1 MHCSTSLCFSLVLGQ
16 GLTPWP
22 AAWLLLLNH
31 VILSRG
37 QLKVPM
43 RPSVLPLH
51 AHASRQPFCTRVTS
65 GFLISIAEM
74 NAKFVAASAAVAEVS
89 ASDNS
94 LKCVRAR
101 VCVCV
106 CACVYVCVCVACRS
120 CASNRASLDAAMREC
135 SSLHMQVVLLGCPA
149 ASSCARACGI
159 NPHFT
164 L

>member
-1 MHCSTSLCFSLVLGQ
+1 
-16 GLTPWP
+16 
-22 AAWLLLLNH
+22 
-31 VILSRG
+31 
-37 QLKVPM
+37 M

-94 LKCVRAR
+94 LKCVRA
-101 VCVCV
+101 CVRV
-106 CACVYVCVCVACRS
+106 CACVYVCVCV
-120 CASNRASLDAAMREC
+120 
-135 SSLHMQVVLLGCPA
+135 
-149 ASSCARACGI
+149 CARARVCVCACVLPAAHVHPTG
-159 NPHFT
+159 H

>member
-1 MHCSTSLCFSLVLGQ
+1 
-16 GLTPWP
+16 
-22 AAWLLLLNH
+22 
-31 VILSRG
+31 
-37 QLKVPM
+37 M

-51 AHASRQPFCTRVTS
+51 AQASHQPFCTRVTS
-65 GFLISIAEM
+65 GFLISFAEM

-101 VCVCV
+101 
-106 CACVYVCVCVACRS
+106 VCVCVACRS

-149 ASSCARACGI
+149 ASSCVRACGI